1 MTPTLTLLAGLLVA
15 ANLALAVA
23 IFWLRYQSNK
33 KLFDT
38 SAPLTAIATK
48 KRFFGMFNGLYDAL
62 DRVPRL
68 RRSGTANEFDLLKAI
83 TLVSVPYLIFNLV
96 MHQASLFIWLAS
108 FGVMLTLINII
119 VLAHPV
125 TKRVISRK

>member
-1 MTPTLTLLAGLLVA
+1 MTLTILAGLLVV
-15 ANLALAVA
+15 ANLALAAA

-33 KLFDT
+33 QLFNT
-38 SAPLTAIATK
+38 SAPLKPIATK
-48 KRFFGMFNGLYDAL
+48 RRFFGLFNGVYDAL
-62 DRVPRL
+62 DRVPLL
-68 RRSGTANEFDLLKAI
+68 RRSGTANELDLLKAL

-96 MHQASLFIWLAS
+96 MHQASLLVCLLA

-125 TKRVISRK
+125 TKKIVSGK

>member
-1 MTPTLTLLAGLLVA
+1 MPPTLTLLAGLLVA

-38 SAPLTAIATK
+38 SAPVTAIGTK
-48 KRFFGMFNGLYDAL
+48 KRFFGLFNGAYDAM
-62 DRVPRL
+62 DRVPLL
-68 RRSGTANEFDLLKAI
+68 RRSGTANEFDLLKAM

-96 MHQASLFIWLAS
+96 THQASLLIWLLS
-108 FGVMLTLINII
+108 FGVILTLINVI

-125 TKRVISRK
+125 TKRLVSRK